1 MTEDNGFLLCLC
13 IGICFSSPTYF
24 IYHQSS
30 PLTDSHSALNTI
42 QLQPICH
49 GFVTIKLTTFHLQPL
64 FCWMIRVREDATKSS
79 QCLIFNFIDKSFG
92 LLCYCIYMTMEH
104 TLMFDAI
111 FSSECN
117 EPLFSCKNQL
127 LKTIISINVWLV
139 WTITLNC
146 HLFSWHI
153 FEQHKWLLNFL
164 HSQFLWGCLFRLPSK

>member
-1 MTEDNGFLLCLC
+1 MLFIQPWHQDCRKSQQLYLVSKRFLREEFWWNCSEC
-13 IGICFSSPTYF
+13 G
-24 IYHQSS
+24 
-30 PLTDSHSALNTI
+30 NTK
-42 QLQPICH
+42 LQH
-49 GFVTIKLTTFHLQPL
+49 YLK
-64 FCWMIRVREDATKSS
+64 
-79 QCLIFNFIDKSFG
+79 FNFIEKLSI
-92 LLCYCIYMTMEH
+92 LLCYCICLTMEH

-164 HSQFLWGCLFRLPSK
+164 HSQFLWGCLFRLPSQ